1 MTKKKK
7 KTGKKILIAVLVV
20 IFLASI
26 TYFFLPQDK
35 KNELRQNLGVEES
48 SPSISQEDEKTV
60 VVRNVNSH
68 KAMIGDNWIISGKI
82 FNLHESENIS
92 RVKLMFTFSDGIET
106 ITLLEN
112 IPAKNSLGKKFKQK
126 FSGHGDADFE
136 SVTVLEYK

>member
-1 MTKKKK
+1 MQKKK
-7 KTGKKILIAVLVV
+7 KTGKKILIAVLVT
-20 IFLASI
+20 IILASVI
-26 TYFFLPQDK
+26 YLLLPEDQ
-35 KNELRQNLGVEES
+35 KNELRQNFGIEES
-48 SPSISQEDEKTV
+48 SPIISHEDEKTV

-82 FNLHESENIS
+82 FNLHETENIS
-92 RVKLMFTFSDGIET
+92 RVKLMFTFSDGVET
-106 ITLLEN
+106 ITLIEN